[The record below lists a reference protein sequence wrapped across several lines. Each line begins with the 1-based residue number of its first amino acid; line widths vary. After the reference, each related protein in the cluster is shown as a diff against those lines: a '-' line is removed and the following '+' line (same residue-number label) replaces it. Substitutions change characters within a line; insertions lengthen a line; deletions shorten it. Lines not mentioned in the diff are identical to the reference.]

1 MADVSEVA
9 SAPLLDE
16 AGFLALWQ
24 AHELHARDP
33 RDAAYEGGLLADQL
47 AWVFVSGYQAAMR
60 SVFPE
65 VQCDGWLAFA
75 VSEDRE
81 HPEEF
86 PPLKAQADESEWLLS
101 GCKSWVAQSAHVSE
115 LVVSAR
121 LRERTELF
129 RVASD
134 IKGLT
139 LSHRTEPSFLAA
151 MSQGFARFDGSPAA
165 RLDDPGR
172 RKWFMFAEA
181 LAMMLAASGYLKR
194 ATLPNNDPA
203 QQALTAAG
211 ACVPQLGDMLE
222 ALAAGSPPDPM
233 ELLALDG
240 RWHEALG
247 AWTAAVETSELPGFD
262 TDQSLLT
269 LYRPAI
275 AKQAQRAEIVIGE
288 SS

>member
-1 MADVSEVA
+1 MADVSQA
-9 SAPLLDE
+9 STPPLMDE

-24 AHELHARDP
+24 ANGLHARDP

-47 AWVFVSGYQAAMR
+47 AWVFVSGYQAAVR

-65 VQCDGWLAFA
+65 VRSEGWLAFA

-139 LSHRTEPSFLAA
+139 LTHRAEARFLAA
-151 MSQGFARFDGSPAA
+151 MSQGFARFDESPAA

-181 LAMMLAASGYLKR
+181 LAMMLAASGYVKR
-194 ATLPNNDPA
+194 STPQDNTLALPA
-203 QQALTAAG
+203 VAAID
-211 ACVPQLGDMLE
+211 ACVPLLGDRLE
-222 ALAAGSPPDPM
+222 ALAMGSPPEAA
-233 ELLALDG
+233 ELLALDQ
-240 RWHEALG
+240 RWHQGLG
-247 AWTAAVETSELPGFD
+247 AWTAAIDTSKLPGFE

-269 LYRPAI
+269 LYRSAI
-275 AKQAQRAEIVIGE
+275 AKQAERAEIVIGE
-288 SS
+288 SL